1 MLARSPSDETVDPVA
16 LVIILGFLF
25 CFCFLVADYN
35 PLVALHNTLAAVVW
49 SLLTL
54 CAVFVDLFFGVGAFD
69 SFVKNYP
76 LDSFGFKVLL

>member
-1 MLARSPSDETVDPVA
+1 MSQSELLPVI
-16 LVIILGFLF
+16 LFLGFLF

-35 PLVALHNTLAAVVW
+35 PLVALHNTAAAVAW
-49 SLLTL
+49 SVLVL